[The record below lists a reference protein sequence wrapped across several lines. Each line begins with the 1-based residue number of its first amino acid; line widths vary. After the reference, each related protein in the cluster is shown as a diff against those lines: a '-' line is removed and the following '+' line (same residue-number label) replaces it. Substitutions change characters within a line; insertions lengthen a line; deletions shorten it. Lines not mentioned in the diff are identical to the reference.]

1 MSLRAWKRAAAQHI
15 TCDTTKMDGISCV
28 LLDIEGTVCPIS
40 FVHATLFPY
49 AINSLPAVLSTKWDD
64 STFVPYR
71 DAFPEEHR
79 KSPEALQAHVE
90 DLTKRD
96 VKVAY
101 LKNLQGYLWQDGYRT
116 GAYSTTLFAD
126 VVPQLRQWK
135 DDGLSLAIY
144 SSGSIFAQKLLFGHV
159 QTTETT
165 PATGTK
171 RARPIGDTEVQ
182 ASDDDA
188 GKPPT
193 KKQLVETSGD
203 DVKAGAGSQSVATTP
218 ATSGDAGKAPDD
230 AGKGSAN
237 DEQPPGTEDLTALFD
252 GWFDTTNAG
261 MKTESASY
269 ATIAREL
276 EWKPEQILFL
286 SDNVKEID
294 AAHEARM
301 QAVLVQRPGNAEIA
315 FADRSR
321 LQIVESLSE
330 VYINKGTGT
339 EVGKE

>member
-1 MSLRAWKRAAAQHI
+1 M
-15 TCDTTKMDGISCV
+15 
-28 LLDIEGTVCPIS
+28 
-40 FVHATLFPY
+40 
-49 AINSLPAVLSTKWDD
+49 
-64 STFVPYR
+64 PYR

-182 ASDDDA
+182 ASDDAD
-188 GKPPT
+188 KPPT

-276 EWKPEQILFL
+276 EVRTPSESPKLRGFLGADVQQWKPEQILFL

-294 AAHEARM
+294 AAHEAKM

>member
-1 MSLRAWKRAAAQHI
+1 M
-15 TCDTTKMDGISCV
+15 
-28 LLDIEGTVCPIS
+28 
-40 FVHATLFPY
+40 
-49 AINSLPAVLSTKWDD
+49 PAVLSTKWND
-64 STFVPYR
+64 STFLPYR

-144 SSGSIFAQKLLFGHV
+144 SSGSVFAQKLLFGHV

-182 ASDDDA
+182 ADDDDA

-203 DVKAGAGSQSVATTP
+203 DASDVKAGAGPQSVATTP

-237 DEQPPGTEDLTALFD
+237 DAQPPGTEDLTALFD

-276 EWKPEQILFL
+276 EVRTPSESPKLRGLLEADVQQWKPEQILFL

-294 AAHEARM
+294 AAHVAKM

-330 VYINKGTGT
+330 VFINKGTGT